1 MEQVS
6 NQYAAILR
14 RLSPE
19 VQQKIRD
26 LEEHPVLPDWPENT
40 RGIPNIY
47 LRSALFGVIKRGDRR
62 AIKGVTI
69 GTIKGFTLRYTGWQL
84 DQGDLDVLVQSM
96 HLYKYHS
103 YPDSDPHIRFNIRGF
118 LRSIGRQPGKSGREW
133 LKDSLRRLKA
143 NALEITVE
151 ICHAYDSESVTYA
164 GSLIDEFLY
173 NAQEQN
179 YFLKINPKLA
189 TLFNTG
195 WTQLKWEQR
204 LQLKTDLAKWLHG
217 FYASHRNPFP
227 VKVATLKHLCGS
239 TCSRLSGFR
248 GNLRAA
254 LNELVRVD
262 FLDSWIIDPED
273 KVHINKQGVK
283 TAQLSLTGG
292 AYQMQ
297 PGGISSAMAGHNT
310 CNREA

>member
-1 MEQVS
+1 MEQV
-6 NQYAAILR
+6 NNKYAGILR

-19 VQQKIRD
+19 VQQTIRD

-40 RGIPNIY
+40 RGVPNIY
-47 LRSALFGVIKRGDRR
+47 LRSALFGVIKRGNRR

-69 GTIKGFTLRYTGWQL
+69 GTIRGYTLRYTGWQL

-96 HLYKYHS
+96 HLYKYS
-103 YPDSDPHIRFNIRGF
+103 SFTDSGPHIRFNIRGF
-118 LRSIGRQPGKSGREW
+118 LRSIGRQSGKSGREW

-151 ICHAYDSESVTYA
+151 IHHTYNSESVTYA

-173 NAQEQN
+173 HAHEQN

-189 TLFNTG
+189 ALFDTG

-262 FLDSWIIDPED
+262 FLESWIIDPED
-273 KVHINKQGVK
+273 KVHINKQGTK

-292 AYQMQ
+292 AYQVQ
-297 PGGISSAMAGHNT
+297 AGGISSAMAGHNT
-310 CNREA
+310 CNRGA

>member
-6 NQYAAILR
+6 NQYASILR

-19 VQQKIRD
+19 VQQTIRD

-40 RGIPNIY
+40 RGVPNIY
-47 LRSALFGVIKRGDRR
+47 LRSALFGVIKRGKRR
-62 AIKGVTI
+62 AIKGVMIGAVRGLTI
-69 GTIKGFTLRYTGWQL
+69 VYTGWQL

-96 HLYKYHS
+96 HLYKY
-103 YPDSDPHIRFNIRGF
+103 YPSPASSPHIRFNVRGF

-133 LKDSLRRLKA
+133 LKESLRRLKA
-143 NALEITVE
+143 NALEITTE
-151 ICHAYDSESVTYA
+151 IHHTYGSESVTYA
-164 GSLIDEFLY
+164 GSLIDEFY
-173 NAQEQN
+173 YSAQEQI

-189 TLFNTG
+189 ALFNTG
-195 WTQLKWEQR
+195 WTQLKWQQR

-217 FYASHRNPFP
+217 FYASHRDPFP

-239 TCSRLSGFR
+239 ICSRLSGFR

-254 LNELVRVD
+254 LDELIRVD
-262 FLDSWIIDPED
+262 FLESWMIDPED
-273 KVHINKQGVK
+273 KVHIKKQGTK
-283 TAQLSLTGG
+283 TAQLSLAGG

-297 PGGISSAMAGHNT
+297 AGGISSAMTGYNT
-310 CNREA
+310 CNRGA

>member
-1 MEQVS
+1 MDQVS
-6 NQYAAILR
+6 NQYAGILQ

-40 RGIPNIY
+40 RGVPNIY
-47 LRSALFGVIKRGDRR
+47 LRSALFGVIKRGNRR
-62 AIKGVTI
+62 AIKGVNI
-69 GTIKGFTLRYTGWQL
+69 GTIRGITIRYTGWQL

-96 HLYKYHS
+96 HLYKYYT
-103 YPDSDPHIRFNIRGF
+103 YPASGPHIRFNVRGF

-133 LKDSLRRLKA
+133 LKESLRRLKA
-143 NALEITVE
+143 NALEITTE
-151 ICHAYDSESVTYA
+151 IHHTYGSEFVTYA
-164 GSLIDEFLY
+164 GSLIDEFCY
-173 NAQEQN
+173 SAQEQI

-189 TLFNTG
+189 ALFNTG

-217 FYASHRNPFP
+217 YYASHRDPFP
-227 VKVATLKHLCGS
+227 IKVATLKYLCGS

-248 GNLRAA
+248 SNLRSA

-262 FLDSWIIDPED
+262 FLESWIIDPED
-273 KVHINKQGVK
+273 KVHIKKQGTK

-297 PGGISSAMAGHNT
+297 AGGISSAMTGHNT
-310 CNREA
+310 CNRGA